1 MLGIQVKSIAT
12 PRSRGPCTFGVGVM
26 MLPMLGRGCLRSAAC
41 SCPGRQVLRPSG
53 LRPVLFPVWAARSY
67 KWPFLL
73 LFVPYQILFPY
84 RVVIKQRPLH
94 SHFMS
99 GEVEVAALARMQL
112 GDEQGSSVRPLVAV
126 LTPLC
131 AMPVPGDFLAASCL
145 LSFPWLSGCRR
156 REPN

>member
-1 MLGIQVKSIAT
+1 MLGIQVKSVAT
-12 PRSRGPCTFGVGVM
+12 PRRRGPRTFGVVVM

-41 SCPGRQVLRPSG
+41 SCPGRRVLRLSV
-53 LRPVLFPVWAARSY
+53 LRPVLCPEWTARSY
-67 KWPFLL
+67 KWPILL
-73 LFVPYQILFPY
+73 ACGDLGA
-84 RVVIKQRPLH
+84 
-94 SHFMS
+94 SHPMS

-126 LTPLC
+126 LTPLR

>member
-12 PRSRGPCTFGVGVM
+12 PRRRGLRTFGVVVM

-41 SCPGRQVLRPSG
+41 SCPGGRVLRPSG
-53 LRPVLFPVWAARSY
+53 RQGDPLARTAAPINGPNWPNLLVCAFPDLVPVPML
-67 KWPFLL
+67 
-73 LFVPYQILFPY
+73 VPSVLI
-84 RVVIKQRPLH
+84 
-94 SHFMS
+94 FMS

-131 AMPVPGDFLAASCL
+131 AMPVPGDFLAASCP
-145 LSFPWLSGCRR
+145 LSFPWLATGRR